1 MKPCRILRFN
11 DFKTFTLFYLMKGEL
26 IVYLKL
32 PCTITMELVTSKQI
46 KKARRKALM
55 LTKSNNKVPKNQ
67 KIIANVSSPVLSC
80 ARYANIQSRAGELS
94 YALQQIDRPLPY
106 SVHSIAFNQRN
117 PLLGL
122 TLREQ
127 WTYPPI
133 HRLVSY
139 GYNAESIAN
148 IIAAVPRSITDAIG
162 QALRSLHGIVK
173 STGIRA
179 LHNRLAGWHQVAFP
193 SDPKAHEAI
202 SVLKPGNETLWEFDT
217 FRSIHRMTVDSVTQC
232 RKEIQINPCTEFALG
247 MHTEEFLSRLAAH
260 DFPLPLTELD
270 FIRIFLDLIL
280 GGVAVPGM
288 PRARYIRITVG
299 PSGQKKYLLVL
310 WCTLSILGPDERVV
324 EVLR

>member
-1 MKPCRILRFN
+1 MI
-11 DFKTFTLFYLMKGEL
+11 FKTITLFYLMKSDL
-26 IVYLKL
+26 IVYLKPL
-32 PCTITMELVTSKQI
+32 FAMELVTSKQI
-46 KKARRKALM
+46 KKARRKALQ
-55 LTKSNNKVPKNQ
+55 LTKSKNNIPKNQ
-67 KIIANVSSPVLSC
+67 QIIANVVPVLS
-80 ARYANIQSRAGELS
+80 RSRTGES
-94 YALQQIDRPLPY
+94 SNAFQQIDRPLPY
-106 SVHSIAFNQRN
+106 SVRSIAFNQRN

-127 WTYPPI
+127 WTYPPV

-148 IIAAVPRSITDAIG
+148 IIGAVPRSITDAIG
-162 QALRSLHGIVK
+162 QALRSLYGIVK
-173 STGIRA
+173 STGIST
-179 LHNRLAGWHQVAFP
+179 LHDRLAGWHQVAFP

-202 SVLKPGNETLWEFDT
+202 SLLKPGLETLWESDT
-217 FRSIHRMTVDSVTQC
+217 FRSIHRMVVDPVTQC

-247 MHTEEFLSRLAAH
+247 MHAEEFLSRLAAH